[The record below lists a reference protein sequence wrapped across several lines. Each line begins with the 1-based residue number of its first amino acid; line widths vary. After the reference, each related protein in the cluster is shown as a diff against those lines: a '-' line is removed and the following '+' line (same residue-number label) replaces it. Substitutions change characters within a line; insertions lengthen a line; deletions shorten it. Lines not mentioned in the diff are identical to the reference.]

1 MNVEFIATFF
11 YLKQKLMRKLIAILT
26 ITCLITELKA
36 QDDVVKQMQ
45 GAATKTVKSLD
56 SNGWKKSG
64 VFILNLNQGALSNWV
79 AGGEQNVFGINGIL
93 NYNVNYKGDRNIWD
107 NYFDIALGFQNATSF
122 KKFRKI
128 DDRIDITSKY
138 GRMISKKWYYG
149 LLFNF
154 NSQALPGYDYST
166 DPPSKISSF
175 LTPGKILLS
184 PGFDFRPNDKFSVF
198 MSPATVRWVLKNDED
213 FYNIAKFGVDSAKK
227 VNTEIG
233 AFVTAKYKVAI
244 TKWATYTGR
253 LDLFSNYRRDPQNI
267 DVLMNNLLTMNF
279 TKNFATN
286 LSVDLLYDHDVLQK
300 LQLKEILG
308 IGLTMKL

>member
-1 MNVEFIATFF
+1 
-11 YLKQKLMRKLIAILT
+11 MRKLIAILT
-26 ITCLITELKA
+26 ITCLIIELKA

-45 GAATKTVKSLD
+45 GAATKAVKSLD

-175 LTPGKILLS
+175 LAPGKILLS

>member
-1 MNVEFIATFF
+1 
-11 YLKQKLMRKLIAILT
+11 MRKLIAILT
-26 ITCLITELKA
+26 TTCLIVELKA

-45 GAATKTVKSLD
+45 GAGTKAVKSLD

-79 AGGEQNVFGINGIL
+79 AGGEQNVFGVNGIL
-93 NYNVNYKGDRNIWD
+93 NYSINYKGDRNIWD

-149 LLFNF
+149 ILFNF
-154 NSQALPGYDYST
+154 NSQALPGFDYST
-166 DPPSKISSF
+166 DPPTKISSF

-184 PGFDFRPNDKFSVF
+184 PGFDFRPNDNFSVF
-198 MSPATVRWVLKNDED
+198 MSPATVRWVLKSDED
-213 FYNIAKFGVDSAKK
+213 FYNMAKFGVDSAKK
-227 VNTEIG
+227 VNTEVG

-253 LDLFSNYRRDPQNI
+253 LDLFSNYRRNPQNI

-286 LSVDLLYDHDVLQK
+286 LSVDLLYDDDVLKK